1 MDSLSGKLLV
11 AAPDLSDPN
20 FARSVV
26 LMVHHEDEG
35 AFGLI
40 LNRTGRRRLAEVW
53 EDAIQEPCPA
63 DLPLSIG
70 GPVAGP
76 IVAVHANPLLSEL
89 EILPGVHFAAQKE
102 LVAAVVAE
110 GCPPLRVFAGYSGWA
125 GGQLEEELEQ
135 GSWLVTGAHTDLVF
149 GDEDTLWRRVGRRIS
164 DDALVD
170 ILRVRHVPEQP
181 WHN

>member
-11 AAPDLSDPN
+11 AAPALADPN

-40 LNRTGRRRLAEVW
+40 LNRTGRRRLGEVW
-53 EDAIQEPCPA
+53 EDAIEEPCPA

-76 IVAVHANPLLSEL
+76 IVAVHGNPDLSEL
-89 EILPGVHFAAQKE
+89 EILPGVHFAAQKDLVAS
-102 LVAAVVAE
+102 LVAA
-110 GCPPLRVFAGYSGWA
+110 GSRPLRVFAGYAGWA
-125 GGQLEEELEQ
+125 GGQLEAELEE
-135 GSWLVTGAHTDLVF
+135 GSWLVTDARSDLVF

-164 DDALVD
+164 DDALVGL
-170 ILRVRHVPEQP
+170 LRVRNVPQQP

>member
-11 AAPDLSDPN
+11 ASPDLADPN

-40 LNRTGRRRLAEVW
+40 LNRTGRRRLGEVW
-53 EDAIQEPCPA
+53 EDAIEEPCPA

-76 IVAVHANPLLSEL
+76 IVVVHGNAALSEL

-102 LVAAVVAE
+102 LVAAAVAE
-110 GCPPLRVFAGYSGWA
+110 GAEPLRVFAGYSGWA

-135 GSWLVTGAHTDLVF
+135 GSWLVTDARTDLVF